1 METETIEKTQAR
13 IDKSLIKVLLI
24 EDDEIDRKAFKR
36 LVEIENLPY
45 NLAMA
50 GSVSEAKAL
59 LCSEKF
65 DVVIAD
71 YMLGDGTAFELFELV
86 KDAPVVITTGAGD
99 EETAVKAMK
108 AGACDYLIKDA
119 QRNYLKVLPFAIDST
134 IKNKRTAD
142 DLKRTHSQN
151 EQLLKAVPLILI
163 GIGSDYRITHWN
175 QAAERAFG
183 IQAVDIVGR
192 PFLDCGIQ
200 WDWAR
205 IASWITD
212 YHRSTDWSTLEGMR
226 YSRPDGKAGYLSMKL
241 NPFSS
246 ETAEQSGSLF
256 LAEDITNRR
265 IMEHQLSEAQKL
277 KSMGQLAAGIAHE
290 INTPLQHIADN
301 RVTTIISDF
310 DKISRADVDRTELK
324 QTEDNLRLAASEVL
338 EALLPL
344 SVERRVN

>member
-119 QRNYLKVLPFAIDST
+119 QRNYLKVLPSDSAT
-134 IKNKRTAD
+134 
-142 DLKRTHSQN
+142 
-151 EQLLKAVPLILI
+151 
-163 GIGSDYRITHWN
+163 
-175 QAAERAFG
+175 
-183 IQAVDIVGR
+183 
-192 PFLDCGIQ
+192 
-200 WDWAR
+200 
-205 IASWITD
+205 
-212 YHRSTDWSTLEGMR
+212 
-226 YSRPDGKAGYLSMKL
+226 
-241 NPFSS
+241 
-246 ETAEQSGSLF
+246 
-256 LAEDITNRR
+256 
-265 IMEHQLSEAQKL
+265 
-277 KSMGQLAAGIAHE
+277 
-290 INTPLQHIADN
+290 
-301 RVTTIISDF
+301 
-310 DKISRADVDRTELK
+310 
-324 QTEDNLRLAASEVL
+324 
-338 EALLPL
+338 
-344 SVERRVN
+344 